1 MSSTVRI
8 LVCDPIHPDG
18 VELLKNEGF
27 SVDLRPG
34 ISHEELR
41 EAVGGYDA
49 LIVRGRTKVNREIL
63 EAGRR
68 LKVVGRAGVGLD
80 NIDLGA
86 AKEMGITVLN
96 TPEASTEAVAELV
109 VGLMLSLARRIP
121 YADTAMKEGRWAKKE
136 LMGWELRGKTLGI
149 IGFGRIG
156 RRVSEV
162 AYALGMRILTYDVI
176 ELPAEALR
184 KVEARQVPLEEVL
197 RESDVITL
205 HVPLLPQTY
214 HMIDEEKISMMKDGA
229 YIVNASRGGVID
241 EKALLKALR
250 DGKLA
255 GAALDV
261 YEVEPP
267 TNLELIRMPNVVCT
281 PHIGA
286 QTEEAQRQASVQIA
300 QKIIRE
306 LKK

>member
-1 MSSTVRI
+1 
-8 LVCDPIHPDG
+8 
-18 VELLKNEGF
+18 
-27 SVDLRPG
+27 
-34 ISHEELR
+34 
-41 EAVGGYDA
+41 
-49 LIVRGRTKVNREIL
+49 
-63 EAGRR
+63 
-68 LKVVGRAGVGLD
+68 
-80 NIDLGA
+80 
-86 AKEMGITVLN
+86 VLN

-109 VGLMLSLARRIP
+109 IGLMLSLARRIP

-197 RESDVITL
+197 HESDVITL